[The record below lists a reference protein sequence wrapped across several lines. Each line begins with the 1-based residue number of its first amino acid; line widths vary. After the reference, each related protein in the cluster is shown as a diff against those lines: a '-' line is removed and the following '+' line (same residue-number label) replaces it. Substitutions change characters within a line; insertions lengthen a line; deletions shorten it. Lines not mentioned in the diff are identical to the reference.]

1 MASSGSSTTASA
13 VFGLAA
19 TAAVTCHTL
28 RSHSGRAEARRAS
41 NQRERLRKLSA
52 KWRKELWQSVVPF
65 WLNNAVD
72 STHGGFFTC
81 LDRDGGVLD
90 DTKYHWL
97 QGRAVWTCSR
107 LCHKL
112 LSSKPLQS
120 CPELPE
126 NVLDRLLQ
134 AAHGGARFLKFAK
147 EGSFS
152 SSGAGAAPDEAGQ
165 PIYFSTTRDGWPLH
179 IQRKPYTAVF
189 YVFGCLEYSQ
199 LLACHPQAAAEKFD
213 CSISEIESIQEHFRN
228 EALNAFEFVR
238 QCIED
243 STLCGRLPSRHSA
256 MLSSPRTVRGRSGSD
271 FAVDLD
277 TGRTVLLDDSSE
289 HSAHEVAPVAKMS
302 SLAEVMCLS
311 ALSEEF
317 LAAVPEQRHRW
328 DGYVDDSLGRV
339 LKHYCPRF
347 KVFMEEAHPELGVQ
361 HDTPSGRMFNPGH
374 SIEVAWFLLHLCR
387 LKDERDG
394 PDASAEH
401 RKVALS
407 VLENSLVIGWDTA
420 NGGGITYMMD
430 ILGRPLQDCTV
441 TAEHKLWWPL
451 CEALYALTLVFTQT
465 RDDKWLVWLERV
477 HDYIMTHLSDFAD
490 LRKEPKKGIPANCKG
505 GEWFGY
511 LRPDG
516 TVFNACKGGN
526 YKGFF
531 HVPRALLYSLECA
544 ENFLSSE

>member
-1 MASSGSSTTASA
+1 MSALCTSRNCGDTTHIWFQIVLFCAS
-13 VFGLAA
+13 V
-19 TAAVTCHTL
+19 C
-28 RSHSGRAEARRAS
+28 
-41 NQRERLRKLSA
+41 
-52 KWRKELWQSVVPF
+52 
-65 WLNNAVD
+65 LNRV
-72 STHGGFFTC
+72 
-81 LDRDGGVLD
+81 
-90 DTKYHWL
+90 
-97 QGRAVWTCSR
+97 
-107 LCHKL
+107 
-112 LSSKPLQS
+112 
-120 CPELPE
+120 
-126 NVLDRLLQ
+126 
-134 AAHGGARFLKFAK
+134 
-147 EGSFS
+147 
-152 SSGAGAAPDEAGQ
+152 
-165 PIYFSTTRDGWPLH
+165 
-179 IQRKPYTAVF
+179 
-189 YVFGCLEYSQ
+189 
-199 LLACHPQAAAEKFD
+199 
-213 CSISEIESIQEHFRN
+213 QEHFRN

-531 HVPRALLYSLECA
+531 HVPRALLYSLE
-544 ENFLSSE
+544 